1 MSIKIILAATC
12 LMSCS
17 GLPAM
22 ALDSDVST
30 TSTLAPD
37 AVWKKVGDFCGIAKW
52 HPIIEKCTLSAD
64 GKERVLMA
72 KGGATATERVE
83 AWDDS
88 ARSYTYTIIG
98 GNLPVANYH
107 STLSVKADAKGS
119 VIRWVGKYD
128 AKGAPDADAKKL
140 IDTIYD
146 SGEKALAQP

>member
-1 MSIKIILAATC
+1 MSIKIILAAAC

-17 GLPAM
+17 GSPAL
-22 ALDSDVST
+22 ALESDVST
-30 TSTLAPD
+30 TSTLSPD

-52 HPIIEKCTLSAD
+52 HPIIEKCTLNGD

-88 ARSYTYTIIG
+88 GRSYTYTIIG

-107 STLSVKADAKGS
+107 STLSVKPDAKGS

-128 AKGAPDADAKKL
+128 AKGAPDADAKGL

-146 SGEKALAQP
+146 TGEKALAQP